1 MKRWITWTAAG
12 LVVVL
17 LGLGVW
23 RTMAARQA
31 QQKAL
36 AEASTQRE
44 AAPLQL
50 AADEVITVQA
60 HSLALGVPVS
70 GALRAVDSAMIKARV
85 AGELQGLTLR
95 EGDSVRA
102 GQVVARIDPTESQA
116 RLRQAQ
122 QQADAAKAQ
131 VDINQRQLDNNK
143 ALVDQ
148 GFISQTALQN
158 AMASLNGAK
167 ATHMAA
173 VAALDV
179 ARKALDDAT
188 LRSPISGQIAQR
200 LAQPGERMALDARIV
215 EVVNLTQLELE
226 AALPAADAGLV
237 RQGMK
242 AQLKIEGQDE
252 AVTAQVLRINPAA
265 QAASRSVLVYLSVPG
280 QEGLRQGLFAEGLL
294 GTRSARAL
302 AVPLSSVRTD
312 KPLPYVQV
320 VDGDRVRHVSVQT
333 GTRTEKTQQ
342 NITLTWVEVKG
353 LSEGTQV
360 LMHQLFYNLIN
371 NALKFAKLDNETLI
385 TIESTIIGANDKKMA
400 KIIITDNGIGLDP
413 DYVHKIFDVF
423 SRLNAKDEYE
433 GTGLGLAL
441 CKKIVQRHHGTI
453 QATGVKG
460 ESAIFTILLPVVQVQ
475 RIVRQSLTTN
485 HSSSILTI
493 PPSILSTCKR

>member
-1 MKRWITWTAAG
+1 MDM
-12 LVVVL
+12 V
-17 LGLGVW
+17 LGL
-23 RTMAARQA
+23 
-31 QQKAL
+31 
-36 AEASTQRE
+36 
-44 AAPLQL
+44 
-50 AADEVITVQA
+50 
-60 HSLALGVPVS
+60 PVS
-70 GALRAVDSAMIKARV
+70 GTLKASQSAMVKARV
-85 AGELQGLTLR
+85 VGELLELTVR
-95 EGDSVRA
+95 EGDVVKA
-102 GQVVARIDPTESQA
+102 GQVIARIDPTEYQA
-116 RLRQAQ
+116 RERQAK
-122 QQADAAKAQ
+122 QQADAAWAQ
-131 VDINQRQLDNNK
+131 VDIAQKQYDNNK

-265 QAASRSVLVYLSVPG
+265 QAASRSVLVYLGVPG

-360 LMHQLFYNLIN
+360 LM
-371 NALKFAKLDNETLI
+371 ASA
-385 TIESTIIGANDKKMA
+385 GA
-400 KIIITDNGIGLDP
+400 
-413 DYVHKIFDVF
+413 V
-423 SRLNAKDEYE
+423 RE
-433 GTGLGLAL
+433 GTQVKFTA
-441 CKKIVQRHHGTI
+441 
-453 QATGVKG
+453 GV
-460 ESAIFTILLPVVQVQ
+460 
-475 RIVRQSLTTN
+475 R
-485 HSSSILTI
+485 
-493 PPSILSTCKR
+493 

>member
-1 MKRWITWTAAG
+1 MKKSTLWILTAVAAAALVAGGARWLSQRQPASNTAKTSAPAAPVIE
-12 LVVVL
+12 LSASDVVQVQNMDMV
-17 LGLGVW
+17 LGL
-23 RTMAARQA
+23 
-31 QQKAL
+31 
-36 AEASTQRE
+36 
-44 AAPLQL
+44 
-50 AADEVITVQA
+50 
-60 HSLALGVPVS
+60 PVS
-70 GALRAVDSAMIKARV
+70 GTLKASQSAMVKARV
-85 AGELQGLTLR
+85 VGELLELTVR
-95 EGDSVRA
+95 EGDVVKA
-102 GQVVARIDPTESQA
+102 GQVIARIDPTEYQA
-116 RLRQAQ
+116 RERQAK
-122 QQADAAKAQ
+122 QQADAAWAQ
-131 VDINQRQLDNNK
+131 VDIAQKQYDNNK

-265 QAASRSVLVYLSVPG
+265 QAASRSVLVYLGVPG

-342 NITLTWVEVKG
+342 NVTLTWVEVKG

-360 LMHQLFYNLIN
+360 LM
-371 NALKFAKLDNETLI
+371 ASA
-385 TIESTIIGANDKKMA
+385 GA
-400 KIIITDNGIGLDP
+400 
-413 DYVHKIFDVF
+413 V
-423 SRLNAKDEYE
+423 RE
-433 GTGLGLAL
+433 GTQVKFTA
-441 CKKIVQRHHGTI
+441 
-453 QATGVKG
+453 GV
-460 ESAIFTILLPVVQVQ
+460 
-475 RIVRQSLTTN
+475 R
-485 HSSSILTI
+485 
-493 PPSILSTCKR
+493 